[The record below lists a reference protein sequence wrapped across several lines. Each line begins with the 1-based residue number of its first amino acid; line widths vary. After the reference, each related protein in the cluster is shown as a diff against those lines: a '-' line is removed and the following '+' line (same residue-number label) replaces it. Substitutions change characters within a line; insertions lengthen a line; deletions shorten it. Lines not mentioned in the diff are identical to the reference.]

1 MTLKLLVVCSSLI
14 LFASCELLQPLT
26 TNQTTETNQTAPDT
40 VAVLK
45 DQPIC
50 VWINSSELNDCKIEY
65 WLKFWY
71 EIEDVLWPERKKQ
84 IDALSEKDADLLKKA
99 LLSQGK
105 STPFQD
111 RLRAQGW
118 VESILPKLS
127 VQMRRFILVALYHPS
142 QDLLEMESAL
152 VTLSKINTH
161 QASNIEEQQ
170 ILLNK
175 QQSQIDQ
182 LLNIEASIIES
193 IEEDKE

>member
-1 MTLKLLVVCSSLI
+1 
-14 LFASCELLQPLT
+14 
-26 TNQTTETNQTAPDT
+26 
-40 VAVLK
+40 
-45 DQPIC
+45 
-50 VWINSSELNDCKIEY
+50 
-65 WLKFWY
+65 
-71 EIEDVLWPERKKQ
+71 
-84 IDALSEKDADLLKKA
+84 

-127 VQMRRFILVALYHPS
+127 QQMRRFILVALYYPS

-161 QASNIEEQQ
+161 KRFNIEEQQ

-182 LLNIEASIIES
+182 LFNIEASIMES